1 MMRKTHKKKNASCD
15 ASTHASPETTNK
27 KVKSVGGGKETR
39 SWPTNS
45 PSLHPPLA
53 GYLAPRCL
61 HCRRRLVG
69 GSRLP
74 GAGRYPSPRRR
85 LSTSDGG
92 AALSVVR
99 PAGAPII
106 HQVTSGSERRAA
118 EGVGIGLFA
127 FCVSYLANGYCGCY
141 AYYSTVVVLTVR
153 GT

>member
-39 SWPTNS
+39 SWPINS

-53 GYLAPRCL
+53 GYLAPRRL

-69 GSRLP
+69 GSRPP

-92 AALSVVR
+92 AALGVVR

-106 HQVTSGSERRAA
+106 HQVTSGSERGARGGGRRRGS
-118 EGVGIGLFA
+118 ELV
-127 FCVSYLANGYCGCY
+127 
-141 AYYSTVVVLTVR
+141 YSRFVCHIWLTVTVVAMRTTVQ
-153 GT
+153 